1 MQNVLKKSKLSFYNI
16 LILGHYYALIV
27 LYYVQKHPQQGY
39 RNGSALQKAL
49 FCLILQN
56 SLEDTIVGVS
66 VLNNIC

>member
-1 MQNVLKKSKLSFYNI
+1 M
-16 LILGHYYALIV
+16 LGHYYALIV

-39 RNGSALQKAL
+39 RNGSALRKAL